1 MDVSTVNI
9 TSRFTISMVA
19 LITPR
24 LMAPCAIGTL
34 TSCSRSGHMRRLT
47 NIARAMRHQACVT
60 PSCLRLSPRQAASMG
75 VCFGCYS
82 SLLTERLHFPSRPRA
97 RQLMSNLMFTAGVGV
112 GISGACG
119 LPLVWRARKP
129 LPCALRSSAAF
140 ALGLERRRATV
151 PENRLPFLGLCLRP
165 HWLSPCFSFLCLC
178 SFCLCV

>member
-1 MDVSTVNI
+1 
-9 TSRFTISMVA
+9 
-19 LITPR
+19 
-24 LMAPCAIGTL
+24 MAPYAIRTL
-34 TSCSRSGHMRRLT
+34 TLRSLSGHRRRLI
-47 NIARAMRHQACVT
+47 NIGRATRLQACVRPACLGST
-60 PSCLRLSPRQAASMG
+60 SGRFHGELLHLLFLLADRKATRYFEALGLALARPSM
-75 VCFGCYS
+75 
-82 SLLTERLHFPSRPRA
+82 LT
-97 RQLMSNLMFTAGVGV
+97 LMFTAGVGV

-119 LPLVWRARKP
+119 PPWVWRARKP